1 MTMENSFVSMFPSSF
16 GFNNNHQEFNED
28 GTTTTTTTTMSSSNS
43 LDNKN
48 FQSMI
53 IIDHQQN
60 TKINQDQ
67 DEFHR
72 KLFFIHYFIRH
83 NFYVYFSFI
92 IQKELDVRNLTSFF

>member
-1 MTMENSFVSMFPSSF
+1 MENTFVSMFPSSSSF

-28 GTTTTTTTTMSSSNS
+28 GTTTTTTMSSSNS

-60 TKINQDQ
+60 RKINQDE

-72 KLFFIHYFIRH
+72 KFNYLLYVTILMFIF
-83 NFYVYFSFI
+83 
-92 IQKELDVRNLTSFF
+92 L